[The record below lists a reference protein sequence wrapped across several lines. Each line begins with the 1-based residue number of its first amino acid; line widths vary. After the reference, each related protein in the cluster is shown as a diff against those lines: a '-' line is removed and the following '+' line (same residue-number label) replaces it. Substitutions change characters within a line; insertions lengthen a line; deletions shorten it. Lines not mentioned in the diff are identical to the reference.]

1 VSLLKRVVRALVG
14 RRAAS
19 FPESVS
25 GTPAPQPD
33 SQPAPKSLINL
44 DIYRVEAKNSVPVDE
59 RHYHCRGNGLE
70 VLVRP
75 APQYPYT
82 QFRVEAGGRVFE
94 DALYYGHLA
103 LARLIAEYPF
113 SSVLDIGSRDGTS
126 ARLFQFLGKDVT
138 TIEIDRSFD
147 AQYSGDYLEANFGR
161 QFDAIWCSHVLE
173 HQRYPGRFL
182 DKLFDD
188 LKEGG
193 VVAISIPS
201 ALSPL
206 MLGHCYIWTPL
217 HLIYNLV
224 GAGFDCR
231 QARAKCYDWQVSV
244 LVKKKSSG
252 VPRISIGSTAVIQ
265 GHGDKLGWVP
275 GLLDLFPPLV
285 SARISVHGHIWGE
298 MDEIGWDSV
307 EPAPAAARAA

>member
-1 VSLLKRVVRALVG
+1 MSLLKRAAGALVG
-14 RRAAS
+14 GRPARFLKRLSWASAVRATAKL
-19 FPESVS
+19 
-25 GTPAPQPD
+25 AR
-33 SQPAPKSLINL
+33 KRLIDL
-44 DIYRVEAKNSVPVDE
+44 DVYRVEAKNSVPVDE
-59 RHYHCRGNGLE
+59 RHYHCRGSGLE

-82 QFRVEAGGRVFE
+82 QFRVEAAGRVFE
-94 DALYYGHLA
+94 DTLYYGHLA

-126 ARLFQFLGKDVT
+126 ARIFQFLGKDVT
-138 TIEIDRSFD
+138 TVEIDRSFD
-147 AQYSGDYLEANFGR
+147 AQYSGDYLEADFGR

-193 VVAISIPS
+193 VVAISVPS
-201 ALSPL
+201 ALSRL

-217 HLIYNLV
+217 HLIYNLI

-252 VPRISIGSTAVIQ
+252 IARVSIGSTAVIQ

-275 GLLDLFPPLV
+275 GLLDLFPAEIGRQV
-285 SARISVHGHIWGE
+285 TASWDVWGE
-298 MDEIGWDSV
+298 VDEIGWDSV